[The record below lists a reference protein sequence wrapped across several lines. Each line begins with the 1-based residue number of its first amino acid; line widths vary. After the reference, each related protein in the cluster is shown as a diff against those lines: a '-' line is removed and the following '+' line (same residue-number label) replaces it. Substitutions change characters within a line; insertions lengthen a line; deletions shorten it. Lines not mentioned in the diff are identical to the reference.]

1 MLTIKAPLELKCNPA
16 IISSHEAFYH
26 RITGNYGLL
35 SAGIGSQDLLHL
47 VTAPLELYLEEGG
60 AVRIAENTNIHNR
73 QETKLEIVNNLLN
86 RITVMGEASL
96 TYQDRVFITDVLRK
110 LGVREVE
117 RFMGEVFRLKQ
128 ETRTTERLIGL
139 YWNHLEE
146 LRDRV
151 ELYHSREKERQ
162 TVEEQTTG
170 RQEEIVL
177 DQKIMN
183 RLQTG
188 AIYQILNNFQQ
199 SHTGNSL
206 YVTRQELQISEQ
218 KRVAVQILL
227 QRLRQEVT
235 QETLPLV
242 YRHEDGYRLSDPE
255 EDSSMEAWA
264 VSQIS
269 SSVLLNLID
278 NLYLSLFERQRSRTD
293 LWLSMENALY
303 QSAENTLYRL
313 KTGFYDQRQ
322 ATEEQN
328 LWNIRRQQ
336 LKEQE
341 IYLAQALLQA
351 RREAEERFSVLWNEY
366 GEQTWQLLEEA
377 RADISYPEAGE
388 DSRELPKGPEGE
400 KGDGKPRD
408 TGIAAERR
416 EKGVQAGEDFG
427 MRVAAQSEKG
437 REQPESGEYAER
449 QEELFKAVHD
459 VQERYPEQEKGAGEE
474 VAKAEI
480 HFLTGESHVPQEQ
493 PQEQSVRELVRRVE
507 ESREQFYRM
516 AEQYLQVS
524 HRENRESKETFR
536 IREDSGGAGT
546 LTEKLA
552 GEASRE
558 ETVQG
563 KDQDRAAAAETVL
576 LRWQEA
582 NQEPLPEGKTAEAFP
597 GEEPLGIPVK
607 TPGEAAVQEA
617 LREAEK
623 LSPPR
628 EAGDMRSVEILHSL
642 EERRDQFY
650 LPGEEPS
657 SAPASREESA
667 GELEQQI
674 HQINRQNLERLEL
687 FREIQKNLTP
697 ASGKKPGAQRDMRRD
712 SLKALQDPEG
722 LLKEYEEE
730 WREGGQEEQKR
741 SEKLMELLP
750 VQTRRVYE
758 RLEEYLGASKE
769 GAIKGPEA
777 TDSMG
782 MLLRDIR
789 QAQTLHRETQESREE
804 DLRRIRETS
813 ETVLEKWGEAATSQ
827 AESSR
832 TFRQE
837 QENSRISLIHK
848 SNQQQID
855 QEMLDYLM
863 EQNRITQGKSIV
875 THEETLDRETVNRTL
890 HQQTR
895 QVVNRETEDL
905 TEMIQKGVRQQMG
918 VLSEQIYSKLEKRLQ
933 NEKKR
938 RGF

>member
-1 MLTIKAPLELKCNPA
+1 
-16 IISSHEAFYH
+16 
-26 RITGNYGLL
+26 
-35 SAGIGSQDLLHL
+35 
-47 VTAPLELYLEEGG
+47 
-60 AVRIAENTNIHNR
+60 
-73 QETKLEIVNNLLN
+73 
-86 RITVMGEASL
+86 
-96 TYQDRVFITDVLRK
+96 
-110 LGVREVE
+110 
-117 RFMGEVFRLKQ
+117 
-128 ETRTTERLIGL
+128 
-139 YWNHLEE
+139 
-146 LRDRV
+146 
-151 ELYHSREKERQ
+151 
-162 TVEEQTTG
+162 
-170 RQEEIVL
+170 
-177 DQKIMN
+177 
-183 RLQTG
+183 
-188 AIYQILNNFQQ
+188 
-199 SHTGNSL
+199 
-206 YVTRQELQISEQ
+206 
-218 KRVAVQILL
+218 
-227 QRLRQEVT
+227 
-235 QETLPLV
+235 
-242 YRHEDGYRLSDPE
+242 
-255 EDSSMEAWA
+255 
-264 VSQIS
+264 
-269 SSVLLNLID
+269 
-278 NLYLSLFERQRSRTD
+278 
-293 LWLSMENALY
+293 
-303 QSAENTLYRL
+303 
-313 KTGFYDQRQ
+313 
-322 ATEEQN
+322 
-328 LWNIRRQQ
+328 
-336 LKEQE
+336 
-341 IYLAQALLQA
+341 
-351 RREAEERFSVLWNEY
+351 
-366 GEQTWQLLEEA
+366 
-377 RADISYPEAGE
+377 
-388 DSRELPKGPEGE
+388 
-400 KGDGKPRD
+400 
-408 TGIAAERR
+408 
-416 EKGVQAGEDFG
+416 
-427 MRVAAQSEKG
+427 
-437 REQPESGEYAER
+437 
-449 QEELFKAVHD
+449 
-459 VQERYPEQEKGAGEE
+459 
-474 VAKAEI
+474 
-480 HFLTGESHVPQEQ
+480 
-493 PQEQSVRELVRRVE
+493 
-507 ESREQFYRM
+507 
-516 AEQYLQVS
+516 
-524 HRENRESKETFR
+524 
-536 IREDSGGAGT
+536 
-546 LTEKLA
+546 
-552 GEASRE
+552 
-558 ETVQG
+558 
-563 KDQDRAAAAETVL
+563 
-576 LRWQEA
+576 
-582 NQEPLPEGKTAEAFP
+582 
-597 GEEPLGIPVK
+597 
-607 TPGEAAVQEA
+607 
-617 LREAEK
+617 
-623 LSPPR
+623 
-628 EAGDMRSVEILHSL
+628 MRSVEILHSL